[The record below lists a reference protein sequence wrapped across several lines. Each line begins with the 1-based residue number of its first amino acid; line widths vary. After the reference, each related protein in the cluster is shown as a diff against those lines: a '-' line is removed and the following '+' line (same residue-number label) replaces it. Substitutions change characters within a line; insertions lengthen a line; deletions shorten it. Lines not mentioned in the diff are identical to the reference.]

1 MTTLIKRL
9 LDSQQPSYVVYDPKS
24 EKHRKAF
31 MELLLDFYQVEKPDA
46 EVLSRFENPNV
57 RFCCVGS
64 NFVGLLSFKFPKN
77 PPGTVYISTFSV
89 HSTQRR
95 KGYGLWLLNTFADEW
110 KTHKE
115 YNQLRLGVK
124 ANNSSAI
131 ALYKK
136 AGFRVVN
143 KGRDEG
149 IDFFIMSK
157 PL

>member
-1 MTTLIKRL
+1 MSTLIKRL
-9 LDSQQPSYVVYDPKS
+9 LDSKQPQLVVFDPKS
-24 EKHRKAF
+24 EVHRKAY
-31 MELLLDFYQVEKPDA
+31 MTLLLDFYQLDQPDD
-46 EVLSRFENPNV
+46 EVMDRFGNDNV
-57 RFCCVGS
+57 RFCCVG
-64 NFVGLLSFKFPKN
+64 NRFVGMLNFKFPKN
-77 PPGTVYISTFSV
+77 PPATVYISTFSIL
-89 HSTQRR
+89 STERR
-95 KGYGLWLLNTFADEW
+95 KGYGLYLLNAFTDEW
-110 KTHKE
+110 KTHEE
-115 YNQLRLGVK
+115 YKQLRLGVR